1 MDAALTNAL
10 IDRDW
15 GDFTTQAER
24 LKLGSPERDGTRID
38 IVVTAP
44 ATTEQFRA
52 ALLCDDYD
60 AIAPVLDFAALDDP
74 DLLGREYWPNIE
86 GAPYNSV
93 MYDGRHLPIICV
105 VGTRGY
111 HIHTSHSAEQHPKS
125 CWRLPAVASL
135 LHRFLRMGRL
145 VGRGL

>member
-1 MDAALTNAL
+1 MDTALTNAL

-15 GDFTTQAER
+15 GDFTTQLKR
-24 LKLGSPERDGTRID
+24 LKLGSPQRNGTRID
-38 IVVTAP
+38 IVVSAPDTAG
-44 ATTEQFRA
+44 QFRA

-60 AIAPVLDFAALDDP
+60 AIAPVLDFADLADP

-93 MYDGRHLPIICV
+93 MYAGRYLPIICV

-111 HIHTSHSAEQHPKS
+111 HIHTSHAAEQHPKS
-125 CWRLPAVASL
+125 SWRLPAVASL

-145 VGRGL
+145 VGRGI